1 MEHESI
7 EEGIVVMFT
16 LVSLVLPD
24 MTSSKTT
31 QSNNQTVESPTKK
44 FRIKRKKVTEWKPV
58 HWIFLHQMY
67 YVLIITNNNAS
78 IFVLSFFHFF
88 IY

>member
-1 MEHESI
+1 MVYFEEKRHYGYDKSKGLTELMEHESI

-44 FRIKRKKVTEWKPV
+44 FRIKRKIVTEWKPV
-58 HWIFLHQMY
+58 HWIFLHQ
-67 YVLIITNNNAS
+67 IN
-78 IFVLSFFHFF
+78 
-88 IY
+88 